1 MRLWRERAAF
11 SALLGRLGGMAKVYR
26 RGWARDGNREVESL
40 KLIGCYKCLL
50 PAGEHP
56 DGRGTGGGEYKHR
69 AALPA
74 GGGGYPAGR
83 PGGGLPERGG

>member
-1 MRLWRERAAF
+1 MGAVADRLAEDEVLREADIMRLWRERAAF

-50 PAGEHP
+50 SR
-56 DGRGTGGGEYKHR
+56 RGI
-69 AALPA
+69 
-74 GGGGYPAGR
+74 
-83 PGGGLPERGG
+83 